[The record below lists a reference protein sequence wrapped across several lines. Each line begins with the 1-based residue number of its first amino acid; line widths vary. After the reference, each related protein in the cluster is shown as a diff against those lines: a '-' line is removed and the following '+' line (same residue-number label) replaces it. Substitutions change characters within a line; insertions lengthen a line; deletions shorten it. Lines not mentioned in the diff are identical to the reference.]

1 MGRLKYVDTLS
12 ELEVRETRPTNR
24 KEATL
29 SNTDRYPFAGIPIDS
44 VKVALIPL
52 PLPTSATSTK
62 EDLPHP
68 ELHQIRVFANKLPQD
83 AWTESNLIDSVET
96 EKRTKSDKNW
106 GWTLFSASVKVTKRI
121 LERAGG
127 GESKVALVA
136 FASEFA
142 LSCPTRFLR

>member
-1 MGRLKYVDTLS
+1 MGRFKYADTLS
-12 ELEVRETRPTNR
+12 ELKVRETKPTNR
-24 KEATL
+24 KEVTL
-29 SNTDRYPFAGIPIDS
+29 CNTDRDPFAGIPIDS

-52 PLPTSATSTK
+52 PLPASATSTK

-68 ELHQIRVFANKLPQD
+68 ELHRIRVFANKLRQD
-83 AWTESNLIDSVET
+83 VWTESNLIDSVET
-96 EKRTKSDKNW
+96 EKRTRTDKNW
-106 GWTLFSASVKVTKRI
+106 GWTLFSASVKVPKEL

-142 LSCPTRFLR
+142 LSCSSRSLR

>member
-96 EKRTKSDKNW
+96 EKR
-106 GWTLFSASVKVTKRI
+106 I

>member
-1 MGRLKYVDTLS
+1 MGRFKYADTLS
-12 ELEVRETRPTNR
+12 ELKVRETRPTDR
-24 KEATL
+24 KEVTL
-29 SNTDRYPFAGIPIDS
+29 SDTDRDPFAGIPIDC

-68 ELHQIRVFANKLPQD
+68 ELHQIRLFANKLPQA

-96 EKRTKSDKNW
+96 EKRTKTDKNW
-106 GWTLFSASVKVTKRI
+106 GWTLFSASVKVTKELR
-121 LERAGG
+121 ERAGG
-127 GESKVALVA
+127 GESKLALVA

-142 LSCPTRFLR
+142 LSCSTRYLR